1 MIEIICTLLM
11 ISIVILGVVKKFHP
25 VTVLFTVSL
34 VSLIIWSLVTGQS
47 AMGDEGVGNIFFDVF
62 EYAYTIIKNQIS
74 STMLV
79 CASIFGYVGFMNKI
93 GASNAFTTLLA
104 TPLSKIKQPY
114 LLLGTLIVLEAFLK
128 LVIPSASSI
137 VALLLAILYPIFVKL
152 GCSNATIASAFILG
166 TCITW
171 GPADAGVALT
181 VTLTGTDIALSEFFL
196 SYQLFPCVCEMIVM
210 AIVFVLLSKYYD
222 KKYSSSAGEVTEEQL
237 KKQRESLSL
246 QVPTYYAIMPLFP
259 LILIILFSGKIFPIT
274 LSTVAVVLISLCLA
288 DIIHLLNHLDTFKET
303 LNDMNATLAEFGSF
317 FGRMGFMPIGGAL
330 FAGVIGKVGGMTL
343 LVTALNNTGGGVVLL
358 SILGVLI
365 AIIVVSCTGSY
376 TANLNIFVPFL
387 VSVADVTGTNPIA
400 LAQLGN
406 MACGLGSG
414 LAPVSRTMLFVTG
427 ACNVDFPFIFKRNII
442 PVLSAAA
449 TGLIVSFVFYV
460 F

>member
-1 MIEIICTLLM
+1 MIEILCTLLM

-47 AMGDEGVGNIFFDVF
+47 AMGDASVGNVFFDVF
-62 EYAYTIIKNQIS
+62 EYAYSIIQKQIS
-74 STMLV
+74 STMLI

-93 GASNAFTTLLA
+93 GASQAFTTLLA
-104 TPLSKIKQPY
+104 SPLSKIKQPY
-114 LLLGTLIVLEAFLK
+114 LLLGTLIILEAFLK

-181 VTLTGTDIALSEFFL
+181 VTLTGTDIPLSEFFL
-196 SYQLFPCVCEMIVM
+196 SYQLLPCICEMVVM
-210 AIVFVLLSKYYD
+210 AIIFVLLSKHYD
-222 KKYSSSAGEVTEEQL
+222 KKHGPNDTEITEEQL
-237 KKQRESLSL
+237 RKQQESMSV
-246 QVPTYYAIMPLFP
+246 QVPSYYAIMPLFP
-259 LILIILFSGKIFPIT
+259 LILIILFSGKVFPIT

-288 DIIHLLNHLDTFKET
+288 DIIHLLNNLKTFKAT
-303 LNDMNATLAEFGSF
+303 LNDMNATLVEFGSF

-330 FAGVIGKVGGMTL
+330 FAGVIEKVGGMTL

-358 SILGVLI
+358 SVLGVLI
-365 AIIVVSCTGSY
+365 ALVVVSCTGSY

-387 VSVADVTGTNPIA
+387 VSVANVTGTNPIA

-427 ACNVDFPFIFKRNII
+427 ACKVDFPYIFKRNII
-442 PVLSAAA
+442 PVLAAAA
-449 TGLIVSFVFYV
+449 TGLIVSFAFYV

>member
-1 MIEIICTLLM
+1 MIEIFCTLLM
-11 ISIVILGVVKKFHP
+11 ICIVILGVVKKFHP

-34 VSLIIWSLVTGQS
+34 VSLIIWSLITGQS
-47 AMGDEGVGNIFFDVF
+47 AMGDEGVGNIFLDVF
-62 EYAYTIIKNQIS
+62 EYAYSIIKNQIS

-104 TPLSKIKQPY
+104 SPLSKIKQPY
-114 LLLGTLIVLEAFLK
+114 LLLGTLIILEAFLK

-181 VTLTGTDIALSEFFL
+181 VTLTGTDIAVSEFFL
-196 SYQLFPCVCEMIVM
+196 SYQFLPCVCEMVVM
-210 AIVFVLLSKYYD
+210 AVVFVLLSKHYD
-222 KKYSSSAGEVTEEQL
+222 RKFMTGSGEVTEEQI
-237 KKQRESLSL
+237 KKQKESMDL
-246 QVPTYYAIMPLFP
+246 QVPAYYAIMPLFP

-274 LSTVAVVLISLCLA
+274 LSTVAVVLLSLCLA
-288 DIIHLLNHLDTFKET
+288 DIIHLLNHLDKFKET
-303 LNDMNATLAEFGSF
+303 LNDMNATLADFGSF

-330 FAGVIGKVGGMTL
+330 FAGVIGKVGGMDL

-387 VSVADVTGTNPIA
+387 VSVANVTGTNPIA

-427 ACNVDFPFIFKRNII
+427 ACKVDFPFIFKRNII

>member
-1 MIEIICTLLM
+1 MIEILCTLLM
-11 ISIVILGVVKKFHP
+11 ITIVILGVVKKFHP

-34 VSLIIWSLVTGQS
+34 VSLILWSLITGQS
-47 AMGDEGVGNIFFDVF
+47 AMGDESVGNIFLDVF
-62 EYAYTIIKNQIS
+62 EYAYSIIQTQIS
-74 STMLV
+74 STMLI
-79 CASIFGYVGFMNKI
+79 CASIFGYVGFMKKI
-93 GASNAFTTLLA
+93 GASQAFTTLLA
-104 TPLSKIKQPY
+104 TPLSKIRQPY
-114 LLLGTLIVLEAFLK
+114 LLLGTLIILEAFLK

-196 SYQLFPCVCEMIVM
+196 TYQFIPCVCEMVVM
-210 AIVFVLLSKYYD
+210 AIVFVLLSKHYD
-222 KKYSSSAGEVTEEQL
+222 KKHGPNETEITEEQL
-237 KKQRESLSL
+237 RQQQESLSI
-246 QVPTYYAIMPLFP
+246 QVPAYYAIMPLFP
-259 LILIILFSGKIFPIT
+259 LILIILFSGKVFPIT

-288 DIIHLLNHLDTFKET
+288 DIIHLLNNLKTFKET
-303 LNDMNATLAEFGSF
+303 LTDMNATLIEFGSF

-330 FAGVIGKVGGMTL
+330 FAGAIGKVGGMTL

-365 AIIVVSCTGSY
+365 ALVVVSCTGSY

-387 VSVADVTGTNPIA
+387 VSVANVTGTNPIA

-427 ACNVDFPFIFKRNII
+427 ACKVDFPYIFKRNIV
-442 PVLSAAA
+442 PVLAAAA
-449 TGLIVSFVFYV
+449 TGLAVSFAFYA

>member
-1 MIEIICTLLM
+1 MIEILCTLLM
-11 ISIVILGVVKKFHP
+11 ITIVILGVVKKFHP

-34 VSLIIWSLVTGQS
+34 VSLILWSLITGQS
-47 AMGDEGVGNIFFDVF
+47 AMGDESVGNIFLDVF
-62 EYAYTIIKNQIS
+62 EYAYSIIQTQIS
-74 STMLV
+74 STMLI
-79 CASIFGYVGFMNKI
+79 CASIFGYVGFMKKI
-93 GASNAFTTLLA
+93 GASQAFTTLLA
-104 TPLSKIKQPY
+104 TPLSKIRQPY
-114 LLLGTLIVLEAFLK
+114 LLLGTLIILEAFLK

-196 SYQLFPCVCEMIVM
+196 TYQFIPCVCEMVVM
-210 AIVFVLLSKYYD
+210 AIVFVLLSKHYD
-222 KKYSSSAGEVTEEQL
+222 KKHGPNETEITEEQL
-237 KKQRESLSL
+237 RQQQESLSI
-246 QVPTYYAIMPLFP
+246 QVPAYYAIMPLFP
-259 LILIILFSGKIFPIT
+259 LILIILFSGKVFPIT

-288 DIIHLLNHLDTFKET
+288 DIIHLLNNLKTFKET
-303 LNDMNATLAEFGSF
+303 LTDMNATLIEFGSF

-330 FAGVIGKVGGMTL
+330 FAGAIGKVGGMTL

-365 AIIVVSCTGSY
+365 ALVVVACTGSY

-387 VSVADVTGTNPIA
+387 VSVANVTGTNPIA

-427 ACNVDFPFIFKRNII
+427 ACKVDFPYIFKRNIV
-442 PVLSAAA
+442 PVLAAAA
-449 TGLIVSFVFYV
+449 TGLAVSFAFYA